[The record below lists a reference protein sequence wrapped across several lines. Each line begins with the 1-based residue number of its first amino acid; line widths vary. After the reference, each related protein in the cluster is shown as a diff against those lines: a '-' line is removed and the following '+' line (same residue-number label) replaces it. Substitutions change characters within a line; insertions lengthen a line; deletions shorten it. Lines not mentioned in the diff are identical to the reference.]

1 MSNATYFLDLPSS
14 YVGDAAS
21 LASAKAAK
29 ERARLAFNA
38 KAKAGAA
45 KASTALRAVTLNA
58 PKVKIVGGKVQ
69 IPVTSFWADW
79 NKQFAK
85 VMVPFVP
92 AINAAPLTVAQKT
105 LLKTRPL
112 DAVLDLFDPIE
123 DRIGRAVD
131 RVILKKGATQ
141 NYFGKMRNIKRTQPI
156 DAKADASTQNLMK
169 TLRTIDAFVVLFFTQ
184 PVELAAEC
192 LKEGLNIAG
201 DAVSAV
207 KQAGAAALKAGGAAL
222 NEVSSW
228 FGIGAADGG
237 VVSAPTA
244 VAATAAAG
252 AGIDAVITA
261 TLAAIT
267 TILTAAATAAA
278 TAAVNAAMTGGDPLK
293 AGASAAQ
300 QRTGLELAV
309 QVPGLRPVLTAP
321 SPPPASV
328 KDRTETQ
335 VVIDEDDRSSNDF
348 RFDDDGAVAP
358 SSTPPPAASGGGNA
372 VVYALAGA
380 AALGV
385 VYLATRK

>member
-1 MSNATYFLDLPSS
+1 MSNAPFLLDLPSS

-21 LASAKAAK
+21 LAAAKALK

-38 KAKAGAA
+38 KAKTNAA
-45 KASTALRAVTLNA
+45 KASTALRAVSLQA

-92 AINAAPLTVAQKT
+92 AINTAPLSVEMKVM
-105 LLKTRPL
+105 LKTRPL

-123 DRIGRAVD
+123 ERIGRAVD

-141 NYFGKMRNIKRTQPI
+141 NYFGKLRNIKRTQPI

-192 LKEGLNIAG
+192 LKEGIDIAG
-201 DAVSAV
+201 HAVASV
-207 KQAGAAALKAGGAAL
+207 KQAGAEALKAGGAAL

-237 VVSAPTA
+237 VVSAPAA
-244 VAATAAAG
+244 VTATATAG
-252 AGIDAVITA
+252 AGIDAAITA

-293 AGASAAQ
+293 AGT
-300 QRTGLELAV
+300 QRAGLELAV
-309 QVPGLRPVLTAP
+309 QMPGLKIPTTT
-321 SPPPASV
+321 PPASA
-328 KDRTETQ
+328 KDRVDTQ

-348 RFDDDGAVAP
+348 RFDDDGSVAP
-358 SSTPPPAASGGGNA
+358 SSVPAPAASSNA